1 MTAHPSE
8 PVQGASDSRPRSP
21 ASKLWTLVKIALAL
35 LLVGVV
41 LSRTEVAQLLA
52 LRRHIAAS
60 WLLASLVLFL
70 LLTAIKTLQYHVFF
84 RAEVTYP
91 QMLQVVILQNALT
104 NFIATGAGIAS
115 FLTSLKVE
123 RGVRLSH
130 SSLAFLFTKTGDFFA
145 LWCFL
150 GLSLWRLWPQVTVLR
165 GVAMGLMG
173 LLGAGLMG
181 IAAAVTLRRRFMEL
195 ARRGLEGTR
204 LRRLGPAR
212 RGLEATRL
220 RRLGPARRGL
230 EALEDVL
237 SQGTLMEAAVLGRAS
252 LISLVYLALTTVW
265 MYASLRAFGVQIGMM
280 SVVFVNVFIQLLS
293 NLPIH
298 VFGGLGV
305 SEATSLYLYGFF
317 YPDQGELAAALI
329 GFRLLF
335 YLMNLLVLAYIPAHA
350 VWRRRH

>member
-212 RGLEATRL
+212 RGLEA
-220 RRLGPARRGL
+220 
-230 EALEDVL
+230 LEDVL

>member
-1 MTAHPSE
+1 MAAPFRES
-8 PVQGASDSRPRSP
+8 VQGVSDSRPRSP
-21 ASKLWTLVKIALAL
+21 ASGLWTFVKIALAL
-35 LLVGVV
+35 LLVGIV
-41 LSRTEVAQLLA
+41 LTRTDVAQLLA

-60 WLLASLVLFL
+60 WLLVSLALFL
-70 LLTAIKTLQYHVFF
+70 LLTAIKALQYRVFF
-84 RAEVTYP
+84 RAEVTYL
-91 QMLQVVILQNALT
+91 QMLQVVILQNAVT

-130 SSLAFLFTKTGDFFA
+130 SSLAFLFTKIGDFFA

-150 GLSLWRLWPQVTVLR
+150 GLSLWWLWPQVAALR
-165 GVAMGLMG
+165 GMALGLMG
-173 LLGAGLMG
+173 LLGVGLMG
-181 IAAAVTLRRRFMEL
+181 IAVLAALRGRFMEF
-195 ARRGLEGTR
+195 ARRGLERTR

-212 RGLEATRL
+212 RGLEV
-220 RRLGPARRGL
+220 L
-230 EALEDVL
+230 ESAL
-237 SQGTLMEAAVLGRAS
+237 SAGTLMGAAVLGKVL

-265 MYASLRAFGVQIGMM
+265 MYASLRALGIQIGMM
-280 SVVFVNVFIQLLS
+280 RVVFVNVFIQLLS

-317 YPDQGELAAALI
+317 YPDQRGLAAALI

-335 YLMNLLVLAYIPAHA
+335 YLMNLLVLAYIPACT
-350 VWRRRH
+350 VWRRRF

>member
-1 MTAHPSE
+1 MSAHNNE
-8 PVQGASDSRPRSP
+8 PVQGTSDSRTRPSP
-21 ASKLWTLVKIALAL
+21 SKLWVLVKIALAL

-41 LSRTEVAQLLA
+41 LSRTDVAQLLA
-52 LRRHIAAS
+52 LRRHLAAS

-115 FLTSLKVE
+115 LLTSLKVE

-181 IAAAVTLRRRFMEL
+181 VVTAMPLRRRFVEL

-204 LRRLGPAR
+204 LRW
-212 RGLEATRL
+212 
-220 RRLGPARRGL
+220 LGPARRGL
-230 EALEDVL
+230 EALEGAL
-237 SQGTLMEAAVLGRAS
+237 SQGTLMEAAVLGRVA
-252 LISLVYLALTTVW
+252 LISLVYLALTTIW
-265 MYASLRAFGVQIGMM
+265 MYASLRAFGIQIGMM

-305 SEATSLYLYGFF
+305 SEATSLYLYGLF

-335 YLMNLLVLAYIPAHA
+335 YLLNLLVLAYIPAHA
-350 VWRRRH
+350 IWRRRR